1 MELTGGR
8 GLQSS
13 SFYFACTLSSDSLLD
28 TSRRALKGH
37 KESIAFPY
45 VVSFVTEWLV
55 KKKENCVCCV
65 SGCRRCLLS
74 FAKNFSCL
82 MRFIHNENQNK
93 SLT

>member
-37 KESIAFPY
+37 KEYLFYFLIELYGMCAARLSR
-45 VVSFVTEWLV
+45 SFTIWP
-55 KKKENCVCCV
+55 
-65 SGCRRCLLS
+65 S
-74 FAKNFSCL
+74 FFSV
-82 MRFIHNENQNK
+82 I
-93 SLT
+93 